1 MLEEASA
8 HICEK
13 QIWIPWNDTYII
25 LSKKKKSLAFSTKVT
40 LCAIYVTDITS
51 HKKMFYLFFQKIS
64 LLIGGALKT

>member
-25 LSKKKKSLAFSTKVT
+25 LSKKKKVW
-40 LCAIYVTDITS
+40 
-51 HKKMFYLFFQKIS
+51 LFQ
-64 LLIGGALKT
+64 LK